1 MTASSILTDN
11 ILPFWMKR
19 VQNPE
24 GGFFGRIDGEGK
36 LHPEAPRGGILN
48 ARILWTFASAYRVLG
63 NPDYL
68 QTALRARDQILGPF
82 WDETWGGIYWSV
94 DAQGRPLSSTAFH

>member
-11 ILPFWMKR
+11 ILSFWMKR

-36 LHPEAPRGGILN
+36 LHPEATELGIDFGLYMQE
-48 ARILWTFASAYRVLG
+48 RTSTYG
-63 NPDYL
+63 QSY
-68 QTALRARDQILGPF
+68 QIVM
-82 WDETWGGIYWSV
+82 YSQK
-94 DAQGRPLSSTAFH
+94 AQEFIAAHLEQIVNNNI